1 MTEIRAA
8 ILCSFNLD
16 TLPRYL
22 GPALARKNLPARFH
36 FGGFGQYRQEILDDR
51 SDLYAFGPEFVFLFL
66 DGQDVLADLCQ
77 RPFDLAPE
85 EREAYVDES
94 YGELKGL
101 VDVLARRLPEAV
113 LFVHT
118 LAAPPLNSLGLLE
131 FNSAFGLRDAFA
143 RFNGSLAALARARER
158 VYLLDYESLVG
169 YHGYKNWFDPRMW
182 TLGRMRLGRMAVES
196 LADYYATVLSA
207 ARGARK
213 KVLVL
218 DLDDTLWGGVLG
230 AEGPGGILLGTDG
243 IGLAFREFQQEILNL
258 HRRGILLAINSKNNP
273 EEALEVFDQHPAM
286 VLRREHFAGMRIN
299 WQDKAS
305 NMRELAQELN
315 LGLDSFVFMDDSPV
329 ECEWVS
335 SQIPDVTV
343 VQLPEDP
350 ALYRDTLL
358 RLDAFASF
366 GLTEEDL
373 RRGELYQEQ
382 TLRRGL
388 RESVPTLEEFY
399 EALNMRALVT
409 PASDLTVSR
418 IAQLT
423 EKTNQFNLTTRRYSE
438 AEVRSLVSRPDWEVF
453 GLSLT
458 DKFGDSG
465 LVGVGILA
473 REGETARIDTLLLSC
488 RVMGRTIE
496 TAFLAFLAEWA
507 AHRGARLMVGEYIA
521 TKKNG
526 PVERLYEAHG
536 FEPMDS
542 QGHMWQLDLESYD
555 VACPEY
561 IDLEYHE

>member
-305 NMRELAQELN
+305 NMRELAQGLN

-373 RRGELYQEQ
+373 RRGKLYQEQ

-409 PASDLTVSR
+409 RASDLTVSR

-423 EKTNQFNLTTRRYSE
+423 QKTNQFNLTTRRYSE

-542 QGHMWQLDLESYD
+542 QGHMWRFGLESHD

-561 IDLEYHE
+561 IDLEYRE

>member
-305 NMRELAQELN
+305 NMRELAQGLN